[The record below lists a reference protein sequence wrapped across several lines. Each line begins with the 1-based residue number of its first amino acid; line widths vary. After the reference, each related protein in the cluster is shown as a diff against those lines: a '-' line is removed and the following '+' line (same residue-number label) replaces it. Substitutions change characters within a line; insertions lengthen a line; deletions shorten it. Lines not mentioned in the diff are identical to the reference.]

1 MKGSQLFKQISF
13 RIFWSEGSYSRWV
26 REDIRGQLPG
36 TLLPDL
42 PFARPANEKRP
53 LPNNQPLVQLLR

>member
-1 MKGSQLFKQISF
+1 MYTITNNFLVVNKTFFSFVYERFPISKQMSF
-13 RIFWSEGSYSRWV
+13 RIFWSKGSNSGRV

-42 PFARPANEKRP
+42 PVA
-53 LPNNQPLVQLLR
+53 

>member
-1 MKGSQLFKQISF
+1 MSF
-13 RIFWSEGSYSRWV
+13 RIFWSKGSNSRWV

-53 LPNNQPLVQLLR
+53 LQNYQPFVQLLRKRKTRF